1 MRHGTTMTATSTTEP
16 AQPHPD
22 GISSAVAARNDA
34 LFAFRA
40 TAFVFVFLLVA
51 FGGLMWAL
59 RGEAVFTDLVST
71 VLAWCM

>member
-1 MRHGTTMTATSTTEP
+1 MTAVQNAETGETDTE
-16 AQPHPD
+16 AARTAEPD
-22 GISSAVAARNDA
+22 AAVALAV
-34 LFAFRA
+34 FRA
-40 TAFVFVFLLVA
+40 TALVVVMLLVG